1 MVRIRPEILVTA
13 SREVTYDAAVLS
25 VQSGNGGSGI
35 VEEVDIIDGDGD
47 VGGGVVE
54 CVLEDDL
61 PRGASWG
68 LPERAGGS
76 VGAVG
81 G

>member
-1 MVRIRPEILVTA
+1 MVGIRSEILVTA
-13 SREVTYDAAVLS
+13 SGEVTYDAAVLS
-25 VQSGNGGSGI
+25 VQSGNGGGGI
-35 VEEVDIIDGDGD
+35 VEEVDIIDGD

-81 G
+81 W